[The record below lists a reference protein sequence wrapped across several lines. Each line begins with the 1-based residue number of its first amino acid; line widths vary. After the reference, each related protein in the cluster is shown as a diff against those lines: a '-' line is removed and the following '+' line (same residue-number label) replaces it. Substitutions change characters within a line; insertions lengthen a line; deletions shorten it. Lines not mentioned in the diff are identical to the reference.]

1 MTIKESIL
9 ADIKTAMKNKESD
22 RLSALRFVHAA
33 IKNKEIEIR
42 PNEITDNDVI
52 SVLKKMA
59 KQRED
64 AIEQYQKAGRPE
76 LADQESQQLEL
87 LKTYLPE
94 AMSPDKV
101 KNIVIEVIESLGAT
115 GMQDMG
121 KVMQAVMAKT
131 QGTADNKLVSQFVRE
146 KLQ

>member
-1 MTIKESIL
+1 
-9 ADIKTAMKNKESD
+9 
-22 RLSALRFVHAA
+22 
-33 IKNKEIEIR
+33 
-42 PNEITDNDVI
+42 
-52 SVLKKMA
+52 
-59 KQRED
+59 
-64 AIEQYQKAGRPE
+64 
-76 LADQESQQLEL
+76 
-87 LKTYLPE
+87 
-94 AMSPDKV
+94 MSPDKV